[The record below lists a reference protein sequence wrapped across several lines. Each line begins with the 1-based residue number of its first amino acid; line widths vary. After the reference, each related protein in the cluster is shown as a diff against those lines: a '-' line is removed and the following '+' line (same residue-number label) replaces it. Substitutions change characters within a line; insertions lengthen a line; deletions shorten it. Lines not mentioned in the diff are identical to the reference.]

1 MTCAIHNDGNRGP
14 LCCTRPD
21 AHTTGHVFIASVGAD
36 LSDERA
42 EES

>member
-1 MTCAIHNDGNRGP
+1 MTCDQHPWGLAEG
-14 LCCTRPD
+14 LACTGTSTPH
-21 AHTTGHVFIASVGAD
+21 AHVFVASVGAD